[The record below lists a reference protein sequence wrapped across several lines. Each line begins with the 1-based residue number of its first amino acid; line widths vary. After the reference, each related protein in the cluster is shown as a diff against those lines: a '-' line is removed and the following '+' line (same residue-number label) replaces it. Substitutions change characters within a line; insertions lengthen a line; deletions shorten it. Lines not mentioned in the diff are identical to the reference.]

1 MDSHIIDCLIH
12 PQNIPFTTSR
22 PLNHWEGTK
31 PQAKDSLM
39 VYPTYLFSYS
49 SMVPLNFLAMCSH
62 AFFFVFFFVLITL
75 LLGVIQTRLFS
86 HFIHEYTSIN

>member
-12 PQNIPFTTSR
+12 PPNIPFTTSR

-62 AFFFVFFFVLITL
+62 AFFFVFFFCSYNTFAWCHTDTFI
-75 LLGVIQTRLFS
+75 FS
-86 HFIHEYTSIN
+86 LHP